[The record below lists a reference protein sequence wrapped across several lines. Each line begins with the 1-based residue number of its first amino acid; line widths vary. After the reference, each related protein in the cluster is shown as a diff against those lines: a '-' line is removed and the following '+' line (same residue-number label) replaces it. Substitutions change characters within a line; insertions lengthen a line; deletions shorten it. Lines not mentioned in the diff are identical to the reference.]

1 MRCLVTSLMFL
12 CGLLT
17 AAQAQVST
25 PSAEQMV
32 QQLKS
37 VPRTRSLRNLNV
49 EASSAQNPSA
59 EAASPEPTPVDVA
72 EASATA
78 RPSLSL
84 LIQFDFNSAR
94 VSPLSQQALANLS
107 QALQSPELVQS
118 RFAVEGHTDAKGAA
132 DYNRRLSAQRAQAV
146 AEVLKG
152 HGVQPERLQ
161 PAGKGASELANSEQP
176 FAPENRRVR
185 IVNLD

>member
-1 MRCLVTSLMFL
+1 MRLLFTCLIFL
-12 CGLLT
+12 GGLLT
-17 AAQAQVST
+17 DAQAQAPAPT
-25 PSAEQMV
+25 AEQMV

-49 EASSAQNPSA
+49 ESSAA
-59 EAASPEPTPVDVA
+59 ETPEA
-72 EASATA
+72 A

-94 VSPLSQQALANLS
+94 VSSVSQQALANLS
-107 QALQSPELVQS
+107 QALQSPELSQS
-118 RFAVEGHTDAKGAA
+118 RFVVEGHTDAKGAA

-152 HGVQPERLQ
+152 YGVQPDRLQ
-161 PAGKGASELANSEQP
+161 ALGKGSSDLANIEQP

>member
-1 MRCLVTSLMFL
+1 MRPLFTCLIFLGGLM
-12 CGLLT
+12 T
-17 AAQAQVST
+17 DAQAQPQVPAPT
-25 PSAEQMV
+25 AEQMV

-49 EASSAQNPSA
+49 EPG
-59 EAASPEPTPVDVA
+59 VA
-72 EASATA
+72 EAPEAA

-94 VSPLSQQALANLS
+94 VSAVSQQALANLS
-107 QALQSPELVQS
+107 QALQSPDLLQS

-152 HGVQPERLQ
+152 YGVQPDRLQ
-161 PAGKGASELANSEQP
+161 ASGKGASELANSEQP